1 MFLALESGQVD
12 GILQDFL
19 INKER
24 ADKQGTSA
32 ISIKF
37 EDTPE
42 QYGFAVE
49 TGNTAL
55 VEILNTGLAALRAD
69 GSYKTI
75 YDKYFIG

>member
-12 GILQDFL
+12 GVLQDYL

-32 ISIKF
+32 VSIKF

-49 TGNTAL
+49 TTNTAL
-55 VEILNTGLAALRAD
+55 LEVLNKGIADLKAD